1 MEVIVAIAV
10 EGAAEALCVTVV
22 NAGHPDG
29 QAHPPVANI
38 GPNKGP
44 GGKDQ
49 LQEENHIQQLVNII
63 SSCSKSK
70 SLEPERTAHSWSSA
84 YDGYN

>member
-1 MEVIVAIAV
+1 MQVTETIGATIRAVEVIVAVAV
-10 EGAAEALCVTVV
+10 EGTAEALRVGVV
-22 NAGHPDG
+22 NAGRPDG

-49 LQEENHIQQLVNII
+49 LQEESHT
-63 SSCSKSK
+63 KYK
-70 SLEPERTAHSWSSA
+70 F
-84 YDGYN
+84 